1 MNRKEASEK
10 IERRINELLNKYDVS
25 MASGNLSLGAE
36 LLGEI
41 EMLLEQLEENT
52 YYIKTQTFMQ

>member
-25 MASGNLSLGAE
+25 MASGNLSLGSE